1 MTSFLLYRVRRCPGP
16 AWKAVSFHRFPPGSC
31 RIRRPNPPRYPHG
44 LWHNPHF
51 PSGSCYYYKL
61 FIIAPGQIHL
71 HITGKAALKE
81 RSFPFAD
88 IHSAVSL
95 LCMCWQHCLF
105 TVFFLTV
112 FFHSSF
118 SYSSFFLQPRLQFLP
133 SSFFHVIS
141 DYLLCPAPVVCPT
154 GYYQAFH
161 RQLTQ

>member
-1 MTSFLLYRVRRCPGP
+1 MTPFLLYRVRRCPGP

-81 RSFPFAD
+81 RPFPFAD

-95 LCMCWQHCLF
+95 LCMRMATLPVYGLF
-105 TVFFLTV
+105 PYSL
-112 FFHSSF
+112 F
-118 SYSSFFLQPRLQFLP
+118 SQFFFLQPRLQFLP

-141 DYLLCPAPVVCPT
+141 DYLLCPAPVVCRI